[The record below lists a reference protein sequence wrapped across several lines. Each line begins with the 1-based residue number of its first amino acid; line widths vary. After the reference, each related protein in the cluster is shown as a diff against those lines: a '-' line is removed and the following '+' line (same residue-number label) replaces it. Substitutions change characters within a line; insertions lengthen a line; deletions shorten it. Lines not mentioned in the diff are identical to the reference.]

1 MGTIEYIQLAWRSL
15 QSNKMRSFLTLGIIA
30 LGLTAMICILTAIEA
45 IRGGLT
51 SNFSK
56 LGSNTF
62 TIQNL
67 VYSFKNR
74 DDNNQK
80 DNPVITYEQ
89 AESFRQ
95 KYQWNERK
103 IAVFFNPAFASTMKT
118 SETKTDP
125 NISVKAI
132 DKDFLN
138 IPGFSIEKGRNFSQ
152 NEIESGSNS
161 IIIGYSVFKKLFPA
175 KNAKPIG
182 KEVLLDNK
190 KYFIIGVL
198 ASRGSS
204 SMTNDNVVMISIKN
218 ALNNFYSNQVN
229 YSIMVEIPN
238 PKELLEA
245 TEEATA
251 IFRMIRKQK
260 NSEEDNF
267 RISKSDRLA
276 SELFQSLDSIRYAT
290 LVIGLLTLISAGIG
304 LMNILLVSINERTR
318 EIGVSKALG
327 ATRKSI
333 IKQYLVESIMICQIG
348 GITGIVVGILLG
360 NVVALIFG
368 TSFIIPWVWMIC
380 GFLFCFVIGL
390 SAGVYPAFKAGNL
403 NPVEALRHE

>member
-1 MGTIEYIQLAWRSL
+1 
-15 QSNKMRSFLTLGIIA
+15 
-30 LGLTAMICILTAIEA
+30 
-45 IRGGLT
+45 
-51 SNFSK
+51 
-56 LGSNTF
+56 NTF

-80 DNPVITYEQ
+80 ENPVITLEQ
-89 AESFRQ
+89 AESFKQ

-103 IAVFFNPAFASTMKT
+103 ISIFFNPAFASTMKT
-118 SETKTDP
+118 ANAKTDP

-138 IPGFSIEKGRNFSQ
+138 IPGFTIDKGRNFSQ

-190 KYFIIGVL
+190 KYLIIGVL

-238 PKELLEA
+238 SKELVEA
-245 TEEATA
+245 TDEATA
-251 IFRMIRKQK
+251 IFRMIRRQR
-260 NSEEDNF
+260 NNEEDNF

-348 GITGIVVGILLG
+348 GITGIIVGILLG

-368 TSFIIPWVWMIC
+368 TSFIIPWLWMIC

>member
-1 MGTIEYIQLAWRSL
+1 
-15 QSNKMRSFLTLGIIA
+15 MRSFLTLGIIA

-80 DNPVITYEQ
+80 ENPVITLEQ
-89 AESFRQ
+89 AESFKQ

-103 IAVFFNPAFASTMKT
+103 ISIFFNPAFASTMKT
-118 SETKTDP
+118 ANAKTDP

-138 IPGFSIEKGRNFSQ
+138 IPGFVIDKGRNFSQ

-238 PKELLEA
+238 SKELVEA
-245 TEEATA
+245 TDEATA
-251 IFRMIRKQK
+251 IFRMIRRQR
-260 NSEEDNF
+260 NNEEDNF

-318 EIGVSKALG
+318 EIGVCKALG
-327 ATRKSI
+327 ATIKSI

-348 GITGIVVGILLG
+348 GITGIIVGILLG

-368 TSFIIPWVWMIC
+368 TSFIIPWLWMIC

>member
-1 MGTIEYIQLAWRSL
+1 M
-15 QSNKMRSFLTLGIIA
+15 
-30 LGLTAMICILTAIEA
+30 
-45 IRGGLT
+45 
-51 SNFSK
+51 
-56 LGSNTF
+56 
-62 TIQNL
+62 
-67 VYSFKNR
+67 
-74 DDNNQK
+74 
-80 DNPVITYEQ
+80 
-89 AESFRQ
+89 
-95 KYQWNERK
+95 
-103 IAVFFNPAFASTMKT
+103 
-118 SETKTDP
+118 
-125 NISVKAI
+125 
-132 DKDFLN
+132 
-138 IPGFSIEKGRNFSQ
+138 
-152 NEIESGSNS
+152 
-161 IIIGYSVFKKLFPA
+161 
-175 KNAKPIG
+175 
-182 KEVLLDNK
+182 
-190 KYFIIGVL
+190 L

-238 PKELLEA
+238 SKELIEA
-245 TEEATA
+245 TDEATA
-251 IFRMIRKQK
+251 IFRMIRRQR
-260 NSEEDNF
+260 NNEEDNF

-348 GITGIVVGILLG
+348 GITGIIVGILLG

-368 TSFIIPWVWMIC
+368 TSFIIPWLWMIC